1 MRKKDEEK
9 HEDDKYLYLL
19 YEKKDK
25 DYWKKYWRN
34 ITFGWMNFIVLVLV
48 ILFLLLVEFFKWLQ

>member
-1 MRKKDEEK
+1 MKKDEEK

-25 DYWKKYWRN
+25 DYWWQYWRH
-34 ITFGWMNFIVLVLV
+34 ISFGWMNFIVLVLV
-48 ILFLLLVEFFKWLQ
+48 ILYLLLVEFFKWLQ

>member
-25 DYWKKYWRN
+25 DYLWKFWRN

>member
-1 MRKKDEEK
+1 MKKDEEK

-25 DYWKKYWRN
+25 DYWRKFWRN

-48 ILFLLLVEFFKWLQ
+48 ILYLLLVEFFK

>member
-1 MRKKDEEK
+1 MKKDEEK

-25 DYWKKYWRN
+25 DYWRIFWRN

-48 ILFLLLVEFFKWLQ
+48 VLFLLLVEFFKWLQ